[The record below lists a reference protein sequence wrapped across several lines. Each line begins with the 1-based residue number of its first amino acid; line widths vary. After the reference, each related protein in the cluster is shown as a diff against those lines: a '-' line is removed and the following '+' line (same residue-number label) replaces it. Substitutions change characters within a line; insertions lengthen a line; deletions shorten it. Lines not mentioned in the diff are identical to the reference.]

1 MNLLCQGAKRLTL
14 LADHRTPY
22 AAGLRSTR
30 FGISLA
36 NANANS
42 AIDFVMPHFTTL
54 TAPPKSSWRW
64 QEEREIEGDAEAALE
79 ISRYLALADVAL
91 RTTAIDSKTGAGDR
105 PKVQHSTP
113 AGQAGVSAAMPG
125 IPLYHSRRNSWRAK
139 RRFARR
145 LLLFL
150 PSSSRSGGFLDESD
164 GPNLYRK

>member
-1 MNLLCQGAKRLTL
+1 MNLHCQGAKGPTL

-42 AIDFVMPHFTTL
+42 AIDLVMPHFTTL
-54 TAPPKSSWRW
+54 TAPPKPSWRW

-91 RTTAIDSKTGAGDR
+91 RTTQGSLQSGSS
-105 PKVQHSTP
+105 VQ
-113 AGQAGVSAAMPG
+113 
-125 IPLYHSRRNSWRAK
+125 
-139 RRFARR
+139 
-145 LLLFL
+145 
-150 PSSSRSGGFLDESD
+150 SGGSAEPRFQPLRYH
-164 GPNLYRK
+164 GF